1 MGPFF
6 FEVPVPSNEEV
17 DGTRNRPSPN
27 VSISLHRPHKL
38 GPLLPR
44 LKTGRAS
51 VIFGHV
57 PLFRQAQKETSF
69 AGRYRSNRSPSGCR
83 EDCTGIRRAPPML
96 MQQRTWRSRQISAD
110 VDLTPI
116 LGAPFVRCRPGR
128 G

>member
-17 DGTRNRPSPN
+17 NETRNRPSPN

-51 VIFGHV
+51 VIFRHV
-57 PLFRQAQKETSF
+57 PLLRPAQKETSLRAGIGAIVPLQGVVKTVPAF
-69 AGRYRSNRSPSGCR
+69 A
-83 EDCTGIRRAPPML
+83 EHL
-96 MQQRTWRSRQISAD
+96 
-110 VDLTPI
+110 
-116 LGAPFVRCRPGR
+116 RC
-128 G
+128 

>member
-57 PLFRQAQKETSF
+57 PLLRPAQKETSLRAGIGAIVPHQGVVKTVPAF
-69 AGRYRSNRSPSGCR
+69 A
-83 EDCTGIRRAPPML
+83 EHL
-96 MQQRTWRSRQISAD
+96 
-110 VDLTPI
+110 
-116 LGAPFVRCRPGR
+116 RC
-128 G
+128 